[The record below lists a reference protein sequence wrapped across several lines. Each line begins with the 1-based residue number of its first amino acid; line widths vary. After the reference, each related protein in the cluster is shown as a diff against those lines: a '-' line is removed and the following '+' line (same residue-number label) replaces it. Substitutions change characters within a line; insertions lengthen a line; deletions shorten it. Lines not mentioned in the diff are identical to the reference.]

1 MSNIFSRIKIQ
12 NLFDQDSDKFNPNP
26 HRAWVIIFSISV
38 LCVILILVGN
48 WYCYNYIHGEEFLKQ
63 DDTPTPPKEI
73 KLDRKGLTE
82 VIGLL
87 EARSAQF
94 QSFLSSPS
102 QVSDPSIGKQSTTP
116 SVVDTSTPKSIPQK
130 NTTKTLPA
138 VSE

>member
-26 HRAWVIIFSISV
+26 HRAWVIIFSISI
-38 LCVILILVGN
+38 LCIILVLVGN
-48 WYCYNYIHGEEFLKQ
+48 WYCYNYMHREEFLKK
-63 DDTPTPPKEI
+63 DDTSTPPKEI

-94 QSFLSSPS
+94 QSLLSSPS
-102 QVSDPSIGKQSTTP
+102 QVTDPSVGKQSSTP
-116 SVVDTSTPKSIPQK
+116 STVGTSTPKNIPPK
-130 NTTKTLPA
+130 NTTNTLPA